1 MGIVKI
7 KKNIVMRIKEKMSE
21 LLVGFFC
28 VFTFTVGINIIIE
41 NTLPLGVIIFSV
53 MISLI
58 TLLLSVVII
67 GSWVK
72 EYIEE
77 KKRKDRTF

>member
-1 MGIVKI
+1 
-7 KKNIVMRIKEKMSE
+7 MRFKEKFSE
-21 LLVGFFC
+21 ILVVFFC
-28 VFTFTVGINIIIE
+28 LFTFTVGVNIIIE

-72 EYIEE
+72 EYREE
-77 KKRKDRTF
+77 KKRKDRTY

>member
-1 MGIVKI
+1 
-7 KKNIVMRIKEKMSE
+7 MRINEKISE
-21 LLVGFFC
+21 ILVVCFC
-28 VFTFTVGINIIIE
+28 VFTLSVGLNIIIE

-53 MISLI
+53 MVSII

-72 EYIEE
+72 NYREE
-77 KKRKDRTF
+77 KKRKIRTY

>member
-1 MGIVKI
+1 
-7 KKNIVMRIKEKMSE
+7 MRIKEKFSE
-21 LLVGFFC
+21 ILVVCFC
-28 VFTFTVGINIIIE
+28 IFTLSVGLNIIIE

-72 EYIEE
+72 QYREE
-77 KKRKDRTF
+77 QKRKNRTY

>member
-1 MGIVKI
+1 
-7 KKNIVMRIKEKMSE
+7 MRIKEKFSE
-21 LLVGFFC
+21 ILVVFFC
-28 VFTFTVGINIIIE
+28 VFTLTVGLNIVIE

-72 EYIEE
+72 QYREE
-77 KKRKDRTF
+77 QKRKSRTY

>member
-1 MGIVKI
+1 
-7 KKNIVMRIKEKMSE
+7 MRIKEKFSE
-21 LLVGFFC
+21 ILVVFFC
-28 VFTFTVGINIIIE
+28 VFTLTVGLNIIIE

-53 MISLI
+53 MISIL

-72 EYIEE
+72 NYREE
-77 KKRKDRTF
+77 KKRKSRTY

>member
-1 MGIVKI
+1 
-7 KKNIVMRIKEKMSE
+7 MRIKEKFSE
-21 LLVGFFC
+21 ILVVFFC
-28 VFTFTVGINIIIE
+28 VFTLTVGLNIIIE

-72 EYIEE
+72 QYREE
-77 KKRKDRTF
+77 QKRKSRTY

>member
-1 MGIVKI
+1 
-7 KKNIVMRIKEKMSE
+7 MRIKEKMSE
-21 LLVGFFC
+21 VLVVCFC
-28 VFTFTVGINIIIE
+28 LFTFTVGFNIIIE

-53 MISLI
+53 MVSLI
-58 TLLLSVVII
+58 TLLLGVVII

-72 EYIEE
+72 EYREE

>member
-1 MGIVKI
+1 
-7 KKNIVMRIKEKMSE
+7 MRINEKISE
-21 LLVGFFC
+21 ILVVCFC
-28 VFTFTVGINIIIE
+28 LFTLTVGLNIIIE

-53 MISLI
+53 MVSII

-72 EYIEE
+72 QYREE
-77 KKRKDRTF
+77 KKRSF

>member
-1 MGIVKI
+1 
-7 KKNIVMRIKEKMSE
+7 MRIKEKISE
-21 LLVGFFC
+21 ILVVFFC
-28 VFTFTVGINIIIE
+28 VFTLTVGLNIIID

-72 EYIEE
+72 QYREE
-77 KKRKDRTF
+77 QKRKSRTY